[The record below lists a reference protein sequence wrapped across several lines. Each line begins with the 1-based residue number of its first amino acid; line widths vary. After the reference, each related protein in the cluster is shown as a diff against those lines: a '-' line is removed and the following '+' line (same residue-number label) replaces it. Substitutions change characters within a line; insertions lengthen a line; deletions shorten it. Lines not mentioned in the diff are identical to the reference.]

1 MGRVNADVQK
11 EQSAECSLHLV
22 GIEPVVLAQLR
33 PYQCG
38 WFQVTKMRTSYL
50 DMSGVV
56 NGTRACQG
64 GDLEHS

>member
-11 EQSAECSLHLV
+11 EQSAECSLHLM

-50 DMSGVV
+50 DMNGVV
-56 NGTRACQG
+56 NATRS
-64 GDLEHS
+64 L